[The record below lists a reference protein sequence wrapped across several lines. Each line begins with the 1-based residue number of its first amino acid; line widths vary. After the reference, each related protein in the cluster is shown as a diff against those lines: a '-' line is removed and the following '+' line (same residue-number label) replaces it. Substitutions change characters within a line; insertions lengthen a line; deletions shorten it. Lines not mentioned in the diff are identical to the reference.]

1 MKNML
6 KLTKEDW
13 KGYWN
18 VTKFG
23 IVISFFLAVILIG
36 VGWFLLKDEDE
47 EDEEE
52 DPE

>member
-1 MKNML
+1 MKNVF
-6 KLTKEDW
+6 KLTKNDW

-23 IVISFFLAVILIG
+23 MLVSLLLGIVFVG
-36 VGWFLLKDEDE
+36 VGWFLLRNEDE